1 MRGWQIVLFL
11 VLVWTC
17 RDANA
22 RVGDE
27 SGRVAALSGLG
38 VTDIDLKS
46 NIVGSH
52 YHIYSPFSK
61 IQLNHGRHGRSND
74 RSNRGMI
81 SFKPLLASP
90 EGWIQSLTDF
100 HYHLDHVTVSDEK
113 LTPPI
118 HRARRAYLDMLQ
130 SFVLGNIYGRAEKS
144 MKLDGSLKYTEY
156 NATKRIVGED
166 MTYLGTTMIGI
177 RRLQALEDLIV
188 TILDRQI
195 PGDIVETGVWRGG
208 ASIYALAVLRA
219 YLYTP
224 PTLSREQSVS
234 SHLSVATN
242 HRRVYLCDSFAG
254 LPPGNKNL
262 HKDDVGWS
270 GLTYLSVSDEEVV
283 RHIQEFNTMD
293 SRVVIVKGFFNE
305 SIPALQQKVLIPQQ
319 RAIAILRLDGD
330 MYESTMDVLYHL
342 YSAVSVGGFVIVDD
356 WDGFPAKDAC
366 LDFFQ
371 VHQIQPEIVP
381 VDRWSV
387 YFQKTKQIDVQ
398 YWRYEKKQFK

>member
-1 MRGWQIVLFL
+1 
-11 VLVWTC
+11 
-17 RDANA
+17 
-22 RVGDE
+22 
-27 SGRVAALSGLG
+27 
-38 VTDIDLKS
+38 
-46 NIVGSH
+46 
-52 YHIYSPFSK
+52 
-61 IQLNHGRHGRSND
+61 
-74 RSNRGMI
+74 
-81 SFKPLLASP
+81 
-90 EGWIQSLTDF
+90 
-100 HYHLDHVTVSDEK
+100 
-113 LTPPI
+113 
-118 HRARRAYLDMLQ
+118 MLQ